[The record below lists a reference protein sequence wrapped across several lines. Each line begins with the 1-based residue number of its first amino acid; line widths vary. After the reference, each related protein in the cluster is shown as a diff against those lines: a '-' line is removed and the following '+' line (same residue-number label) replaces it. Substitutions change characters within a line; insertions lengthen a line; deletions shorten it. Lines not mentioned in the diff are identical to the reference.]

1 MATAVCD
8 PLWGSTPIITLTA
21 SSSVAFDEAAVDTP
35 DYGSLCGRTSFE
47 PHLGEIP
54 ASQQLVR
61 KPDGP
66 ADGRHIES
74 QPARTPDATDQP
86 RRREPAA
93 RPCVGGGEGPGAHA
107 SPEVHALPG
116 HPGDIC
122 GSLPVAELADVV
134 VACVARPIEPLP
146 AEEDVARCLHE
157 PLAGHEALPVVG

>member
-21 SSSVAFDEAAVDTP
+21 SSSVAFDEAAVGTP

-61 KPDGP
+61 KPDSQ

-74 QPARTPDATDQP
+74 QPARTPRRYGSP
-86 RRREPAA
+86 RRRA
-93 RPCVGGGEGPGAHA
+93 RHSIRHVRCVQRMRQ
-107 SPEVHALPG
+107 
-116 HPGDIC
+116 
-122 GSLPVAELADVV
+122 SLFMTVNRQL
-134 VACVARPIEPLP
+134 
-146 AEEDVARCLHE
+146 
-157 PLAGHEALPVVG
+157 